1 MIIDTDVLIWYLRGN
16 DKAKEA
22 VINSIPFSISAVTYM
37 ELLQGA
43 RNRNEMDAIK
53 KEFNEMGVIIIP
65 INARISSKA
74 INLVEEY
81 TLSHSMEM
89 ADALIAGTCLENNEE
104 LLTANDKHYRMID
117 NIEIEVFRS

>member
-43 RNRNEMDAIK
+43 RNRNEMD
-53 KEFNEMGVIIIP
+53 EMGVIIIP